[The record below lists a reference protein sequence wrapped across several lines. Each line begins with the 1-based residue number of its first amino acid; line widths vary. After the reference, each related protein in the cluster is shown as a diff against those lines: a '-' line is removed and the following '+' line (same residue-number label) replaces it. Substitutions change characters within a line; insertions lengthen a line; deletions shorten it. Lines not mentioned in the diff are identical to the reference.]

1 MVIETPFVI
10 PNAFLCVRRRG
21 DLRIGSKMRVAVIGD
36 VMLDEYAFGRVERIS
51 PEAPVPVFHYVS
63 SKFLPGGAA
72 NVALNLARLG
82 VQVHLYGVVG
92 DDPDGE
98 EVELLCESVDIVPR
112 FVKSKLRTLKKT
124 RLLSKYHH
132 VLRIDYEERFLRED
146 ALNLLDIIRTDD
158 YDAVVV
164 SNYDKGTIVE
174 ETLRFVKDNFPRA
187 FKAIDPRSLFWKSSG
202 FDMVKPNLSELRRAM
217 NRPLEDIDEVRE
229 ATEIAYGKLGVGAV
243 VSTMGDRGM
252 WIVSDEGEFY
262 VPALKREVIDITGA
276 GDTVL
281 AWLVWAKINGYPWK
295 EAGEIAAKA
304 AALTVSH
311 LGAYAPTYDEVVG
324 ADASQI

>member
-1 MVIETPFVI
+1 
-10 PNAFLCVRRRG
+10 
-21 DLRIGSKMRVAVIGD
+21 MRVAVIGD

-51 PEAPVPVFHYVS
+51 PEAPVPVFNYIS

-82 VQVHLYGVVG
+82 VQVHLYGIVG

-98 EVELLCESVDIVPR
+98 EVAILCESVNIAPR
-112 FVKSKLRTLKKT
+112 FIKSKFRTLKKT

-132 VLRIDYEERFLRED
+132 VLRIDYEEKFLKDE
-146 ALNLLDIIRTDD
+146 AIGLLDLIRPGD

-164 SNYDKGTIVE
+164 SNYDKGTVVE
-174 ETLRFVKDNFPRA
+174 ETLDFVRQNFPTT
-187 FKAIDPRSLFWKSSG
+187 FKAIDPKSLFWKAVG
-202 FDMVKPNLSELRRAM
+202 FDLVKPNLSELRKAM
-217 NRPLEDIDEVRE
+217 GMALEDIDEVKR
-229 ATEIAYGKLGVGAV
+229 ATEIAYDKLGAKAV
-243 VSTMGDRGM
+243 ISTMGDRGM
-252 WIVSDEGEFY
+252 WIVSEEGEFY

-281 AWLVWAKINGYPWK
+281 AWIVWARLQGYSWK
-295 EAGEIAAKA
+295 EAGEIAARA

-311 LGAYAPTYDEVVG
+311 LGAYAPTYDEVFEG
-324 ADASQI
+324 LSSAP

>member
-1 MVIETPFVI
+1 M
-10 PNAFLCVRRRG
+10 
-21 DLRIGSKMRVAVIGD
+21 KVAVIGD

-51 PEAPVPVFHYVS
+51 PEAPVPVFNYVS

-82 VQVHLYGVVG
+82 VQVHLYGIVG

-98 EVELLCESVDIVPR
+98 EVEILCESVSIVPR
-112 FVKSKLRTLKKT
+112 FVRSKLRTLKKT

-132 VLRIDYEERFLRED
+132 VLRIDYEERFLKED
-146 ALNLLDIIRTDD
+146 ALSLLDLIRRDD

-164 SNYDKGTIVE
+164 SNYDKGTVVE
-174 ETLRFVKDNFPRA
+174 ETLSFVKEAFPST
-187 FKAIDPRSLFWKSSG
+187 FKAIDPKALFWKSVG
-202 FDMVKPNLSELRRAM
+202 FDLVKPNLSELRRAM
-217 NRPLEDIDEVRE
+217 GMALEDIDEVRE
-229 ATEIAYGKLGVGAV
+229 ASEIAYEKLGVRAV

-252 WIVSDEGEFY
+252 WIVSEEGEFY

-281 AWLVWAKINGYPWK
+281 AWVVWARLQGYSWR
-295 EAGEIAAKA
+295 EAGEIASKA

-311 LGAYAPTYDEVVG
+311 LGAYAPTYDEVIEK
-324 ADASQI
+324 A